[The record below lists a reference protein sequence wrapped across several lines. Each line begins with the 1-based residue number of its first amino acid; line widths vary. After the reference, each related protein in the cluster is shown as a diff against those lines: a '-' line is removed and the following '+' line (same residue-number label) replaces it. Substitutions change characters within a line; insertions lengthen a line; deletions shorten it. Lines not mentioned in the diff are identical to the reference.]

1 MPKGPVIG
9 PLVLCGVCFKKE
21 DLAYL
26 VEIGVKDS
34 KKLNS
39 KRRSILAKLIKE
51 NCHSFKIIIV
61 SPEEID
67 EREKQ
72 KITMNKL
79 EEIKMAEIINNLR
92 PDSIFIDAVDVNED
106 RFRDSMLNLLN
117 YTPKELISKHRAD
130 DLFPVVSAA
139 SIIAKDKRDSLIDD
153 MKKRFGEFGSG
164 YPSDKRTIDFL
175 REWIKK
181 NKKIPSIAR
190 KSWDTVKRI
199 VNDEV
204 SNKKITDYY

>member
-153 MKKRFGEFGSG
+153 MKKKFGEFGSG

-190 KSWDTVKRI
+190 KSWETVKRI
-199 VNDEV
+199 VNGEV

>member
-153 MKKRFGEFGSG
+153 MKKKFGEFGSG

-190 KSWDTVKRI
+190 KSWVTVKRI
-199 VNDEV
+199 VNGEV